1 MLEPQKQCEIT
12 IILNTMPLN
21 PGIPCIYCHSFV
33 HTRRL
38 SPKQITEAT
47 YPHIIL
53 QKYWK

>member
-12 IILNTMPLN
+12 IMLNTMPLN